1 MLAPVDAEVDDMT
14 VERKESNGAPA
25 KVNRRAMLRGA
36 SAAVPAILTLNSGAA
51 LARSSNLIGAG
62 NHVGQQGGKY
72 RCLDFDG
79 IRGTR
84 KPNVYDLGDPA
95 MGHVT
100 RIDAESSY
108 YATDPDDRRGGYDRH
123 GRGPSEV
130 SKQKMCADGGTYYRK
145 DRHRTRQVH
154 VKRGVLVSAT
164 ALSSFSSGIN
174 YTDV

>member
-1 MLAPVDAEVDDMT
+1 MT

-62 NHVGQQGGKY
+62 KYTGQQGGKY

-79 IRGTR
+79 IRGTN

-95 MGHVT
+95 MAHVT
-100 RIDAESSY
+100 RIDADSKY
-108 YATDPDDRRGGYDRH
+108 YKSNPDGHGGY
-123 GRGPSEV
+123 GGSPSEV

-145 DRHRTRQVH
+145 DRYRTRQVK

>member
-1 MLAPVDAEVDDMT
+1 MLGRVDAQVEVMT

-36 SAAVPAILTLNSGAA
+36 SAAVPAILTLHSGAA
-51 LARSSNLIGAG
+51 LARSSNLISTSKY
-62 NHVGQQGGKY
+62 VGEQGGKY

-79 IRGTR
+79 IGGTEQ
-84 KPNVYDLGDPA
+84 PNVFDLGNPA

-100 RIDAESSY
+100 RIDADSRYYSS
-108 YATDPDDRRGGYDRH
+108 DPNRYTWGGY
-123 GRGPSEV
+123 PQEV

-145 DRHRTRQVH
+145 DRYRTREVK